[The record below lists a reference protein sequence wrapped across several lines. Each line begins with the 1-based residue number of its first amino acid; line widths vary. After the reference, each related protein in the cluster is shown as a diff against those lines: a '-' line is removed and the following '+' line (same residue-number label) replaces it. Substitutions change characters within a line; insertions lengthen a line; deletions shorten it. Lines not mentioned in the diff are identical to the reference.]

1 MIAEEPIES
10 SQSNIE
16 MSKSEKSLQKPLQM
30 AIDGLNTDD
39 IALLQGNTANK
50 VSSEQDAKVIKSK
63 QSYGN
68 FSKEAPTAAETK
80 NQVQQEEADDES

>member
-30 AIDGLNTDD
+30 AIDGLNSED
-39 IALLQGNTANK
+39 IAIMQETSQNK
-50 VSSEQDAKVIKSK
+50 VSSEQHAKMIKSK
-63 QSYGN
+63 
-68 FSKEAPTAAETK
+68 
-80 NQVQQEEADDES
+80 